1 MQRPLDYAPPQK
13 TESHQGD
20 LKCGL
25 GNTQEEDSK
34 EKCAFLHG
42 IAQAAPRQVLDLSV
56 SRFHP

>member
-1 MQRPLDYAPPQK
+1 MQRPLDYAPLQK

-34 EKCAFLHG
+34 EKYAKSFCNN
-42 IAQAAPRQVLDLSV
+42 LS
-56 SRFHP
+56 